1 MASTFKL
8 YKLIILYMLNKVDFP
23 LTNSQISEFILD
35 EGYTTYF
42 KLQQA
47 LAELAESGFIRE
59 ESTHSRTFYHL
70 TEEGRETLHFF
81 KNDISTAIQEDID
94 SFLEL
99 IFEKLMQYT
108 NSKFYNQCNQQSEV
122 KNIIKM
128 WLNSKPYYKILEY
141 LIENSIMRE
150 TKKRTFEY
158 QIDDIV
164 EFCEN
169 TLAYDGSLFIGS
181 IIELLQSI
189 NCGSDITRIIE
200 NLKLIQKRFK
210 YGLSSKLEILL
221 YELGFNDRTIVQTM
235 SIYLNKIPEKFM
247 KQHIIKKY
255 LHDNRE
261 ILRPIFMTF
270 PSYFVQKMENI

>member
-94 SFLEL
+94 SFLK
-99 IFEKLMQYT
+99 EK
-108 NSKFYNQCNQQSEV
+108 N
-122 KNIIKM
+122 
-128 WLNSKPYYKILEY
+128 
-141 LIENSIMRE
+141 
-150 TKKRTFEY
+150 
-158 QIDDIV
+158 
-164 EFCEN
+164 
-169 TLAYDGSLFIGS
+169 
-181 IIELLQSI
+181 
-189 NCGSDITRIIE
+189 
-200 NLKLIQKRFK
+200 
-210 YGLSSKLEILL
+210 
-221 YELGFNDRTIVQTM
+221 YELKNGVLHSLPGGRAGRSPDRSYRHRAYRKGSRDDRQQ
-235 SIYLNKIPEKFM
+235 LAAEK
-247 KQHIIKKY
+247 
-255 LHDNRE
+255 
-261 ILRPIFMTF
+261 
-270 PSYFVQKMENI
+270 